1 MARGQSSRGRVSF
14 QRYLAFRLGKA
25 GGATAWFNFFIKPFG
40 ARSFSEFWRQWN
52 PVYGYFLYYY
62 SYRPLTRLL
71 PRAPAMLITFA
82 ACGFLLHDLPAW
94 VFARRVLPPG
104 ATIAFVFF
112 ALGAIASDITGMDIG
127 RWPMW
132 ARAGLN
138 LAYLV
143 TSVTLMLAIV
153 LLIVH

>member
-1 MARGQSSRGRVSF
+1 
-14 QRYLAFRLGKA
+14 
-25 GGATAWFNFFIKPFG
+25 
-40 ARSFSEFWRQWN
+40 
-52 PVYGYFLYYY
+52 
-62 SYRPLTRLL
+62 
-71 PRAPAMLITFA
+71 MLITFA

-143 TSVTLMLAIV
+143 TSITLMLAIV